1 MNILD
6 TIVEYTRRDLAV
18 ARRML
23 PQDRLEQH
31 AHELPAPPNFAAA
44 LRDRGGKANIIAE
57 LKRASPSAGEIRSDF
72 GVISL
77 ARELE
82 DAGAAA
88 LSVLT
93 EVRFFRGS
101 PTYLRAV
108 SANVTI
114 PVLRKDFIVDEYQV
128 LKARTLGASAVLLIA
143 SALPDEQLRHLD
155 EAARTLGMQT
165 LVEVHN
171 QAELDE
177 VLASFTPDVI
187 GVNSRNLKTFETD
200 LEGMASLLRKI
211 PDSCV
216 KVAESGIRTPADV
229 AAMRKEGADAFLVG
243 ETLMRAAR
251 PGKALEE
258 LLS

>member
-6 TIVEYTRRDLAV
+6 TIVECTRRDLAV

-31 AHELPAPPNFAAA
+31 VRELPEPPDFAEA
-44 LRDRGGKANIIAE
+44 LRDRGERANIIAE

-82 DAGAAA
+82 TAGAAA

-143 SALPDEQLRHLD
+143 AVLPVKQLRHLN
-155 EAARTLGMQT
+155 ETARALGMQT

-177 VLASFTPDVI
+177 LLACFTPDVV
-187 GVNSRNLKTFETD
+187 GVNCRNLKTFETD
-200 LEGMASLLRKI
+200 LEVRANLLREI

-216 KVAESGIRTPADV
+216 KVAESGIRTAADV
-229 AAMRKEGADAFLVG
+229 AALRKEGADAFLVG
-243 ETLMRAAR
+243 E
-251 PGKALEE
+251 
-258 LLS
+258 

>member
-1 MNILD
+1 MNILN
-6 TIVEYTRRDLAV
+6 TIVDHTRRDLAV

-23 PQDRLEQH
+23 PQERLEQH
-31 AHELPAPPNFAAA
+31 AREMPAPPDFAAA
-44 LRDRGGKANIIAE
+44 LRDRGGQANIIAE
-57 LKRASPSAGEIRSDF
+57 LKRASPSAGEIRPDF
-72 GVISL
+72 GVMSL

-82 DAGAAA
+82 AAGAAA

-108 SANVTI
+108 SANASI

-128 LKARTLGASAVLLIA
+128 LKALTLGASAVLLIA
-143 SALPDEQLRHLD
+143 AVLPVEQLHHLD
-155 EAARTLGMQT
+155 ETARALGMQT

-171 QAELDE
+171 QDELDE
-177 VLASFTPDVI
+177 LLACFRPEVI
-187 GVNSRNLKTFETD
+187 GINCRDLKTFATD
-200 LEGMASLLRKI
+200 LEVTARLLRGI

-216 KVAESGIRTPADV
+216 KVAESGIRTAADV

-243 ETLMRAAR
+243 ETLMRAQR